1 MKANAFEVLRVM
13 EERHLNLR
21 LTPLDNVLTVR
32 RVPGGTEVTICV
44 AGDVLEPLTL
54 GRFVGGLIL
63 ANKAQFDQVREEL
76 EARVLPERI
85 SEAAGDLY
93 AAALEMID
101 AAATTDQ
108 DAWADAVEQLERAV
122 KKARSA

>member
-85 SEAAGDLY
+85 SEAAGDSLRG
-93 AAALEMID
+93 
-101 AAATTDQ
+101 
-108 DAWADAVEQLERAV
+108 RAGDD
-122 KKARSA
+122 RCRRHHGPGRLG